1 MRFSTMLLPTLKE
14 TPADADVISQK
25 LMVRS
30 GMIRK
35 VASGIYDLLPLGLRV
50 IRNVETIIR
59 EEMNRSGAQEIL
71 MPAVLPAELWRESGR
86 WEEYGAEL
94 LRLKDRH
101 GRDFCLGPTHEEAVT
116 DIVRR
121 DVRSYKGLPLNLY
134 QIQTKFR
141 DEIRPRF
148 GLMRGREFIMKDAY
162 SFHAT
167 DESAEEEYMNMHD
180 TYSRI
185 FERCGLTF
193 RAVEAD
199 AGNIGGNFSHE
210 FMVMADTGEDAIAIC
225 DTCKYAANLER
236 AEIRPYEAKEST
248 EAAESTESREDASA
262 NKVESVSTPG
272 AKSIEE
278 VSAFLGVAS
287 ETLIKTLI
295 YKTDAGVVAAL
306 VRGDAELNELKLK
319 RVLDAEFVELADDA
333 IVEEVTGAPVGFAG
347 PVGLKLR
354 IVADHGVRGMV
365 DSVAGANEADTHLL
379 NVNVGRDFE
388 AEFGDLRNVVE
399 GDGCP
404 RCAGTLNVSRGI
416 EVGHIFKLGTK
427 YSISMGANFLDENGR
442 ETPMIMG
449 CYGIG
454 VGRVAAAA
462 IEQNHDSAGI
472 IWPAALSPF
481 DVEILPVKIADL
493 EVRKAAFELY
503 TELTEAG
510 LDCLIDDRKERAGV
524 KFKDADL
531 IGIPLRVTLGERNLK
546 DGNVEFKDRATGEV
560 RLVAVADAAEEVLK
574 SVRG

>member
-1 MRFSTMLLPTLKE
+1 MLLPTLKE

-35 VASGIYDLLPLGLRV
+35 VAAGIYDLLPLGVRV
-50 IRNVETIIR
+50 IRNVEKIIR
-59 EEMNRSGAQEIL
+59 EEMNRAGAQEIL
-71 MPAVLPAELWRESGR
+71 MPSVLPAELWRESGR
-86 WEEYGAEL
+86 WGEYGAEL

-134 QIQTKFR
+134 QIQSKFR

-167 DESAEEEYMNMHD
+167 DESAEEEYMNMRD

-210 FMVMADTGEDAIAIC
+210 FVVMADTGEDAIAIC

-236 AEIRPYEAKEST
+236 AEIRPYEAKDLEGGGT
-248 EAAESTESREDASA
+248 EGEAVDT
-262 NKVESVSTPG
+262 VSTPG

-278 VSAFLGVAS
+278 VSAFLGVSS

-319 RVLDAEFVELADDA
+319 RVLGAEFVELADDET
-333 IVEEVTGAPVGFAG
+333 VEEVTGAPVGFAG

-354 IVADHGVRGMV
+354 IVADHGIRGMV

-388 AEFGDLRNVVE
+388 AEYGDLRNGVE

-404 RCAGTLNVSRGI
+404 RCAGTLSVSRGI

-427 YSISMGANFLDENGR
+427 YSVSMGANFLDENGR

-574 SVRG
+574 SVRGAAGQ